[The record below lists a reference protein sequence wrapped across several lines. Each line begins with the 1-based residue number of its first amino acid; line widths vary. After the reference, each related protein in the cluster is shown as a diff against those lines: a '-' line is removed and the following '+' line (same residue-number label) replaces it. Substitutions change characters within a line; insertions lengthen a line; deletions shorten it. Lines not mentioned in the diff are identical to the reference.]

1 MQMCPKTFVT
11 LLVMPHLAL
20 VKILTGQ
27 FTLNT
32 LQHLDVFCLFNR
44 QLSFVQL
51 EAIEVLI

>member
-32 LQHLDVFCLFNR
+32 LEHLDVFCLFNR

-51 EAIEVLI
+51 DAIEFLI